1 MIKNFKH
8 ILIALVGLFF
18 LSSWGLTGH
27 KAISKGAEKSFDPLM
42 EQFHSWSEVITNHS
56 GDADQR
62 KSRDKSE
69 GIKHYIDIDN
79 YAEFITEGAISMNYD
94 TLVALH
100 GEPFVKKQGTLPW
113 ATFTTFDSLVS
124 TLKEQHF
131 DKAMLFAADLS
142 HYVADGHMPLHLTY
156 NYDGQYSDNKG
167 IHSRYESKM
176 INRYISQI
184 NIESGEIEFIED
196 LPEYVFNYIY
206 SNYSYLD
213 TILLADN
220 YAKSIN
226 ASSSSA
232 EYTKALWEATKSTT
246 DYLFSSAS
254 LALANLLYTAWIT
267 AGSPDFDEQTSIDH
281 LPKNKFSI
289 QSIYVNLND
298 SLITVLFEIDM
309 TMKVRFEIFTI
320 DGKKI
325 YTTKTGKLAKGKHEQ
340 LIPLNHLPNGVYLI
354 NMKSGRNQISK
365 RFVVGK

>member
-1 MIKNFKH
+1 MKKNFLS
-8 ILIALVGLFF
+8 IIIALAGLFF
-18 LSSWGLTGH
+18 LSSWGFTGH

-42 EQFHSWSEVITNHS
+42 SQFHSWIEVIVNHS

-62 KSRDKSE
+62 KSWDASE
-69 GIKHYIDIDN
+69 KIKHYIDIDN
-79 YAEFITEGAISMNYD
+79 YSEYTESGAISMNYD

-226 ASSSSA
+226 ASSSST
-232 EYTKALWEATKSTT
+232 EYTKALWESTENT
-246 DYLFSSAS
+246 TNYLFNNAS

-267 AGSPDFDEQTSIDH
+267 AGSPDLDQKTSIG
-281 LPKNKFSI
+281 LLSKNKFSI
-289 QSIYVNLND
+289 QSINVSLND

-320 DGKKI
+320 DGKKV
-325 YTTKTGKLAKGKHEQ
+325 YTTKTGKLTTGKHEQ

-354 NMKSGRNQISK
+354 TMYGNRNQISK
-365 RFVVGK
+365 RFLVGK